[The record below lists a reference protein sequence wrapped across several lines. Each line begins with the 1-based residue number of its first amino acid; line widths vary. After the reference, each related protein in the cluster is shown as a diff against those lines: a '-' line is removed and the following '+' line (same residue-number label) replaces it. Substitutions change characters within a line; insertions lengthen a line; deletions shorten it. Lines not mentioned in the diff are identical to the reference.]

1 MEQTE
6 TSNNSVLPYFP
17 NLDGLRFFGFLV
29 VFCSHGIIG
38 TTGLFTEFN
47 YRAAVGLDMFFVMS
61 AFLITYRLIK
71 EKEQSGIISL
81 KRFFWRRSLRVW
93 PLYFAMVFFGYGL
106 HALMKHWGQ
115 NLEELPPIWTFLTF
129 TMNFWI
135 VQHGESFLFFMVIL
149 WSVCLEEQFYLLIGF
164 FMRFLEQLL
173 LPFSLV
179 LIFGSLLFR
188 YTHQNESLQMMFN
201 SVSLAGS
208 FGMGIFAAWAYHR
221 YQHVWTDALGD
232 SKKFWVF
239 IYLLFLFNFL
249 FYPALYENKPWGFL
263 DRPILWVFM
272 SVLIVGQC
280 LPVRTFLPMG
290 ASSIV
295 RYLGKISYG
304 LYVFHGAVISAF
316 LLLPFAFESLGLYH
330 LVLRPVLIL
339 GVTILFASLSF
350 HYFERPFLRLK
361 VRLSGV

>member
-6 TSNNSVLPYFP
+6 PSNNSVLPYFP
-17 NLDGLRFFGFLV
+17 NLYGLRFFGFLV

-71 EKEQSGIISL
+71 EKEQSGAISL
-81 KRFFWRRSLRVW
+81 RRFFWRRSLRVW

-173 LPFSLV
+173 LPFSMV

-249 FYPALYENKPWGFL
+249 FYPVLYENKPWGFL

-316 LLLPFAFESLGLYH
+316 LLIPFAFESHGLYH

>member
-6 TSNNSVLPYFP
+6 PSNNSVLPYFP

-61 AFLITYRLIK
+61 AFLITFRLIK
-71 EKEQSGIISL
+71 EKEQSGAISL
-81 KRFFWRRSLRVW
+81 RRFFWRRSLRVW

-135 VQHGESFLFFMVIL
+135 VQNGESFLFFMIIL

-164 FMRFLEQLL
+164 FMRFLEPLL
-173 LPFSLV
+173 LPFSIL
-179 LIFGSLLFR
+179 LILGSLWFR
-188 YTHQNESLQMMFN
+188 YTHQNESLQMMYN
-201 SVSLAGS
+201 SISLAGS
-208 FGMGIFAAWAYHR
+208 FGMGVLAAWTYHR
-221 YQHVWTDALGD
+221 YQHAWKDTLGNR
-232 SKKFWVF
+232 KTFWIFVY
-239 IYLLFLFNFL
+239 ILFLINFL
-249 FYPALYENKPWGFL
+249 LYPVLYENKSWGFV

-272 SVLIVGQC
+272 AVMIVGQC
-280 LPVRTFLPMG
+280 LPGKTFLPMG
-290 ASSIV
+290 ASAAF

-316 LLLPFAFESLGLYH
+316 LMLPLAFESFGLYH
-330 LVLRPVLIL
+330 LVLRPILIL
-339 GVTILFASLSF
+339 GVTILIASISYK
-350 HYFERPFLRLK
+350 YFERPFLRLK
-361 VRLSGV
+361 AKLSGV

>member
-6 TSNNSVLPYFP
+6 PSNNSVLPYFP

-61 AFLITYRLIK
+61 AFLITFRLIK
-71 EKEQSGIISL
+71 EKEQSGAISL
-81 KRFFWRRSLRVW
+81 RRFFWRRSLRVW

-135 VQHGESFLFFMVIL
+135 VQNGESFLFFMIIL

-164 FMRFLEQLL
+164 FMRFLERLL
-173 LPFSLV
+173 LPFSIV
-179 LIFGSLLFR
+179 LI
-188 YTHQNESLQMMFN
+188 
-201 SVSLAGS
+201 V
-208 FGMGIFAAWAYHR
+208 AWK
-221 YQHVWTDALGD
+221 DALGNR
-232 SKKFWVF
+232 KTFWVF
-239 IYLLFLFNFL
+239 VYILFLINFL
-249 FYPALYENKPWGFL
+249 LYPVLYENKSWGFV

-272 SVLIVGQC
+272 AVMIVGQC

-316 LLLPFAFESLGLYH
+316 LMLPLAFESFGLYH
-330 LVLRPVLIL
+330 LVLRPILIL
-339 GVTILFASLSF
+339 GVTILIASISYK
-350 HYFERPFLRLK
+350 YFERPFLRLK
-361 VRLSGV
+361 AKLSGV